1 MKKALIADLEA
12 GRRVSSEFLLQGK
25 ERKNA
30 RTGSAYLDLELRDS
44 SGTIKGKLW
53 DCDRITAD
61 FDVDDVVHIEGA
73 VERYQNV
80 LQIAVRD
87 IRACR
92 DEPIDLRDFLPK
104 CSQDP
109 EEMYEALLERVRR
122 EPEGPLKQLLLAVL
136 EDPALA
142 AKYKLAPAAM
152 VLHHAYLGGLLE
164 HVSSLWRLGDMLADH
179 YPWLNRSLILAG
191 IVLHDLGKIEEL
203 SFQRAF
209 RYSTR
214 GQLLGHISIAV
225 EMVQEKIRAIPGFPA
240 MLKAQ
245 VEHMI
250 LSHHGK
256 LEFGS
261 PKEPMFAEALALH
274 YLDELDSKL
283 ESVRAQYEA
292 ERDRP
297 GDWTSRNRALGRELL
312 KAESKEERRDAGDKA
327 PRPSGV
333 SKAQA
338 ATGAAAQQRA
348 LALEKS

>member
-1 MKKALIADLEA
+1 MKSAFIADLEA

-30 RTGSAYLDLELRDS
+30 RSGSAYLDLDLRDS
-44 SGTIKGKLW
+44 TGTIKGKLW
-53 DCDRITAD
+53 DCDRISAN
-61 FDVDDVVHIEGA
+61 FEIDDVVHIEGA
-73 VERYQNV
+73 VERYQGT

-87 IRACR
+87 IRACG
-92 DEPIDLRDFLPK
+92 DGSVDLLDLLPRSK
-104 CSQDP
+104 QDP
-109 EEMYEALLERVRR
+109 EVMYAALLGRVRS

-164 HVSSLWRLGDMLADH
+164 HVSSLWRLADKLADH
-179 YPWLNRSLILAG
+179 YPWLNRSLMFAG
-191 IVLHDLGKIEEL
+191 IVLHDLGKVEEL

-214 GQLLGHISIAV
+214 GQLLGHISIAL
-225 EMVQEKIRAIPGFPA
+225 ELVQEKIRGIPGFPA
-240 MLKAQ
+240 TLKAQ
-245 VEHMI
+245 VEHII

-261 PKEPMFAEALALH
+261 PKEPMFAEALAVH

-283 ESVRAQYEA
+283 ESVRAQYET
-292 ERDRP
+292 ERNRL

-312 KAESKEERRDAGDKA
+312 KTAFRDERRETGD
-327 PRPSGV
+327 
-333 SKAQA
+333 QA
-338 ATGAAAQQRA
+338 AQPGRDSKIQTPTEAAGKQKA
-348 LALEKS
+348 LAL